1 MIRIYI
7 KRSIEDIRN
16 NPLITLVTLV
26 TIALSVLIISA
37 FALFYAN
44 VGKMLSTWQEG
55 IRIIAYLKADTTQAQ
70 IVEFQKLLSQI
81 PELDRIQFIPKD
93 QALEQL
99 REQLKHQESLLAHL
113 RGNPL
118 PDSFEISA
126 HSEDGNWDKI
136 EAIASRIKSFDL
148 VEDVEYGQ
156 KWLQRIIQTI
166 ELFRL
171 AGYGLGAVFLFAG
184 VFIVA
189 NTIRLV
195 LYSRK
200 EEIEIMQLVGA
211 ANNFIRAPF
220 YLQGL
225 ILGGL
230 GGIGGLVLLMAAYLT
245 IKAKLQQT
253 MIFEFIHLSFL
264 SPPVCMS
271 IVLVSM
277 LVGWFGC
284 FLSLR
289 QFLKN

>member
-7 KRSIEDIRN
+7 KRAIEDIRN
-16 NPLITLVTLV
+16 NPMITLVTIV
-26 TIALSVLIISA
+26 TIALSVLIVSA

-44 VGKMLSTWQEG
+44 IGKMLSTWQEG
-55 IRIIAYLKADTTQAQ
+55 IRIIAYLKIDATEAQ
-70 IVEFQKLLSQI
+70 IAEFQKNLSQI
-81 PELDRIQFIPKD
+81 PELDRIQFIPRD

-99 REQLKHQESLLAHL
+99 REQLKHQESLLTHL

-118 PDSFEISA
+118 PDSFELSA
-126 HSEDGNWDKI
+126 RSQEGNWDKI
-136 EAIASRIKSFDL
+136 EALASRIKSFDL

-156 KWLQRIIQTI
+156 KWLQRIIQMI

-171 AGYGLGAVFLFAG
+171 AGYGLGAVFLIAG

-200 EEIEIMQLVGA
+200 EEIEIMRLVGA
-211 ANNFIRAPF
+211 SNNFVQAPF
-220 YLQGL
+220 YLQAF

-253 MIFEFIHLSFL
+253 MIFGFIHLSFL
-264 SPPVCMS
+264 SPPVCVS
-271 IVLVSM
+271 IVLISM

>member
-7 KRSIEDIRN
+7 KRAIEDIRN
-16 NPLITLVTLV
+16 NRMITLVTIV
-26 TIALSVLIISA
+26 TIALSVLIVSS

-44 VGKMLSTWQEG
+44 IGKMLSTWQEG
-55 IRIIAYLKADTTQAQ
+55 IRIIAYLKADATEAQ
-70 IVEFQKLLSQI
+70 IAEFQQLLSQI
-81 PELDRIQFIPKD
+81 PDIDRIQFIPKD
-93 QALEQL
+93 EALAQLKEQM
-99 REQLKHQESLLAHL
+99 KHQESLLTHL

-118 PDSFEISA
+118 PDSFEVSA
-126 HSEDGNWDKI
+126 RSQEGNWDKM
-136 EAIASRIKSFDL
+136 EVLASRIKSFDL

-156 KWLQRIIQTI
+156 KWLQRIAQMV

-171 AGYGLGAVFLFAG
+171 AGYGMGAVFLIAG

-200 EEIEIMQLVGA
+200 EEIEIMRLVGA
-211 ANNFIRAPF
+211 ANDFIQAPF

-230 GGIGGLVLLMAAYLT
+230 GGVGGVMILMAAYLT
-245 IKAKLQQT
+245 ITAKLHQT
-253 MIFEFIHLSFL
+253 MIFGFIHLSFL
-264 SPPVCMS
+264 SPPVCLS
-271 IVLVSM
+271 IVLASM

>member
-1 MIRIYI
+1 MMRIYI
-7 KRSIEDIRN
+7 KRAIEDIRN
-16 NPLITLVTLV
+16 NPMITLVTIV
-26 TIALSVLIISA
+26 TIALSVLIVSA

-44 VGKMLSTWQEG
+44 IGKMLSTWQEG
-55 IRIIAYLKADTTQAQ
+55 IRIIAYLKIDATEAQ
-70 IVEFQKLLSQI
+70 IAEFQKYLSQI
-81 PELDRIQFIPKD
+81 PELDQIQFIPRD

-99 REQLKHQESLLAHL
+99 REQLKHQESLLTHL

-118 PDSFEISA
+118 PDSFELSA
-126 HSEDGNWDKI
+126 RSQEGNWDKI
-136 EAIASRIKSFDL
+136 EALAFRIKSFDL

-156 KWLQRIIQTI
+156 KWLQRIAQMV

-171 AGYGLGAVFLFAG
+171 AGYGLGVVFLIAG

-200 EEIEIMQLVGA
+200 EEIEIMRLVGA
-211 ANNFIRAPF
+211 ANNFIQAPF

-230 GGIGGLVLLMAAYLT
+230 GGVGGVVILMTAYLT
-245 IKAKLQQT
+245 ITVKLRQT
-253 MIFEFIHLSFL
+253 LIFGFIHLSFL
-264 SPPVCMS
+264 SPPVCLS
-271 IVLVSM
+271 IVLASM

>member
-7 KRSIEDIRN
+7 KRAIEDIRN
-16 NPLITLVTLV
+16 NRMITLVTIV
-26 TIALSVLIISA
+26 TIALSVLIVSA

-44 VGKMLSTWQEG
+44 IGKMLSTWQEG
-55 IRIIAYLKADTTQAQ
+55 IRIIAYLKADATEAQ
-70 IVEFQKLLSQI
+70 IAEFQQLLSQI
-81 PELDRIQFIPKD
+81 PDIDRIQFIPKD
-93 QALEQL
+93 EALAQLKEQM
-99 REQLKHQESLLAHL
+99 KHQESLLTHL

-118 PDSFEISA
+118 PDSFELSA
-126 HSEDGNWDKI
+126 RSQEGNWDKI
-136 EAIASRIKSFDL
+136 EALASRIKSFDL

-156 KWLQRIIQTI
+156 KWLQRIIQMI

-171 AGYGLGAVFLFAG
+171 AGYGLGAVFLIAG

-200 EEIEIMQLVGA
+200 EEIEIMRLVGA
-211 ANNFIRAPF
+211 SNNFIQAPF

-230 GGIGGLVLLMAAYLT
+230 GGIGGLVLLMAACLT

-253 MIFEFIHLSFL
+253 MIFGFIHLSFL
-264 SPPVCMS
+264 SPPVCVS
-271 IVLVSM
+271 IVMVSM